1 MPEPVHLSEEVADAL
16 RENRP
21 VVALESTIITHGM
34 PWPSNVETARSV
46 GAAVR
51 GEGAVPAT
59 VAVVEGRLRVG
70 LDDAALEVLGHG
82 EGVVKAASR
91 DLPVAM
97 ARGLSAGTTV
107 SATMRAAHGAGVKV
121 FATGGIGG
129 VHREHG
135 ETLDVSADL
144 TELSRTPVAVVSAG
158 VKSILDIPRTLEML
172 ETLGVPVLTYRCDAF
187 PAFYTRDSGSS
198 SPWRVD
204 EAEEA
209 ARIVAAHRLLGGGG
223 VLIANPVPEA
233 HALDPETIGAAIDA
247 ALEDASRK
255 GIAGKD
261 VTPHLLAHLNGGTG
275 GTALAAN
282 IALVLHN
289 ARLAARI
296 AKELATA
303 RL

>member
-1 MPEPVHLSEEVADAL
+1 MSEVHLSTEVADAL
-16 RENRP
+16 REDRP

-34 PWPSNVETARSV
+34 PWPDNVETARSV
-46 GAAVR
+46 EAAVR
-51 GEGAVPAT
+51 EEGAVPAT
-59 VAVVEGRLRVG
+59 IAVVDGALRAG
-70 LDDAALEVLGHG
+70 LDDAMLERLGKG
-82 EGVVKAASR
+82 EAVKAASR
-91 DLPVAM
+91 DLPVAL

-107 SATMRAAHGAGVKV
+107 SATMRAAHLAGIKV

-158 VKSILDIPRTLEML
+158 VKSILDIPRTLEVL
-172 ETLGVPVLTYRCDAF
+172 ETLGVPILTFRSNAF
-187 PAFYTRDSGSS
+187 PAFYTRDSGSP

-204 EAEEA
+204 EPEEA
-209 ARIVAAHRLLGGGG
+209 ARIVAAHRTLGGGG
-223 VLIANPVPEA
+223 VLIANPIPEA
-233 HALDPETIGAAIDA
+233 HALDAATIGDA
-247 ALEDASRK
+247 VEEALEDARRH

-261 VTPHLLAHLNGGTG
+261 VTPHLLAHLNAGTG

-282 IALVLHN
+282 IALVLNN

-296 AKELATA
+296 AAAL
-303 RL
+303 